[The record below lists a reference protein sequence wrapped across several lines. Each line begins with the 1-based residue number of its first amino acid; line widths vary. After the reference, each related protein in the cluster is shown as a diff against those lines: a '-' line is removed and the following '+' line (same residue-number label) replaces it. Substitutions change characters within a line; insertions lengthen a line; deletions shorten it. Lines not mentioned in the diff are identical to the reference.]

1 MNKIMLLSACLLLAP
16 TILATPEAYRF
27 SRAIEWSGSGR
38 EEMLSIPMDSR
49 IYAATRDGFPDLR
62 IVDQDGVETPYLL
75 AKAVET
81 RTETR
86 RLPGKSETIAL
97 KKMGA
102 SGIEISLRLDKKSP
116 AADGLTVHTPLS
128 NFEHTLQV
136 FGSDDGKNWS
146 LLVKDAEIF
155 DYSRYMPV
163 SNRDIAL
170 PPNTFRQFKVLIE
183 QATQTRE
190 AELLE
195 LTRKLQGDREET
207 RSERIDLQRIPLQID
222 RIEFWSNRTEV
233 LPDVDIKFDYPVAE
247 FKLAQDEKNQATV
260 IDANT
265 QREPLTGFRLQ
276 TASRNFNREAAVQIP
291 VQHGIDTRMQ
301 HIGAATLE
309 SVHFQDINREQN
321 ALAFPEQR
329 QGRYRIVIR
338 NHDNP
343 PLDIQS
349 ISGIGNGYHL
359 VFLPLQGKTY
369 SLRYGSKQAK
379 NPNYDTAPI
388 REFLRRGYKSTAAGL
403 DPEAASAPV
412 PETMDFARLLNS
424 KIFLGAVIV
433 LMVAVLSWSLIRA
446 GKRIDQF
453 PKD

>member
-1 MNKIMLLSACLLLAP
+1 MNKIIFLLICSFLAA
-16 TILATPEAYRF
+16 TVLAEPEAYRF
-27 SRAIEWSGSGR
+27 SRAIEWNGSGH
-38 EEMLSIPMDSR
+38 EEMLSVPLDSP

-86 RLPGKSETIAL
+86 RLPAKSETIAL
-97 KKMGA
+97 KKTGA
-102 SGIEISLRLDKKSP
+102 NGIEISLSLDKKSP
-116 AADGLTVHTPLS
+116 AVDGLTVHTPLS

-136 FGSDDGKNWS
+136 FGSNDEKNWT
-146 LLVKDAEIF
+146 LLVRNAEIF

-222 RIEFWSNRTEV
+222 RIEFWSNHTDV
-233 LPDVDIKFDYPVAE
+233 LPDMEIKFDYPVAE

-260 IDANT
+260 IDVNT

-276 TASRNFNREAAVQIP
+276 TTSRNFHREATVQIP

-301 HIGAATLE
+301 HIGEATLE

-329 QGRYRIVIR
+329 HDRYQIVIR
-338 NHDNP
+338 NQDNP
-343 PLDIQS
+343 PLAIQT
-349 ISGIGNGYHL
+349 ITGIGNGYHL

-369 SLRYGSKQAK
+369 TLRYGSRQAK
-379 NPNYDTAPI
+379 QPHYDTAPI
-388 REFLRRGYKSTAAGL
+388 REFLRRGYKSTPAALG
-403 DPEAASAPV
+403 PEESSAPV
-412 PETMDFARLLNS
+412 SESFDFTRLLNS
-424 KIFLGAVIV
+424 QFFLGAVV
-433 LMVAVLSWSLIRA
+433 MLMVAVLAWSLIRA